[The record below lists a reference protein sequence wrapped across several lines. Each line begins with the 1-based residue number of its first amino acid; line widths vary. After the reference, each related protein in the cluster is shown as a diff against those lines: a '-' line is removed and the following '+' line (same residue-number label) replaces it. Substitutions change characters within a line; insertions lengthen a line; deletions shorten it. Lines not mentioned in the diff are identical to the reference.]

1 MDSSSFFND
10 LENLNAVDI
19 EPPFFHGQE
28 DCEPKITEVIEDL
41 ELEIVENLNTTEI
54 EQLTDLLDSAI
65 DNELNSQTD
74 AIPELEEL
82 FNKSDN
88 ANDNAND
95 NNNNKK
101 EVIFKTPIQTIV
113 GGDNKENIY
122 NDIFNAETNED
133 NKEEQSTLEET
144 KEPDTKEE
152 EITKPQEKSLEEQYT
167 EYIGEH
173 GKPNILFA
181 TISDTGSVSVGY
193 NQSVIQLCIN
203 FTKLNIDYD
212 FITIQ
217 NEHILSRAK
226 NCIIAKVLSE
236 QKYTHL
242 MFIDTNLTFSWNNIL
257 ELLMKNKE
265 ISGGVIPKRTIN
277 WDKVKQNVIK
287 NNDIENAH
295 LYAKSMNY
303 DFDPVIYK
311 KESESGEELQQ
322 INNDNG
328 LIEVNTLD
336 SHFML
341 LKRSALEL
349 MVDKLGIMLKFNNT
363 YQEYNQEEIKEHF
376 YAFFE
381 KERTDQEYIEED
393 ANFSK
398 RWKKCKGQLWVYLM
412 ANINS
417 SFYSSNVGSLY
428 LSITS

>member
-1 MDSSSFFND
+1 MSS
-10 LENLNAVDI
+10 
-19 EPPFFHGQE
+19 
-28 DCEPKITEVIEDL
+28 
-41 ELEIVENLNTTEI
+41 VENN
-54 EQLTDLLDSAI
+54 Q
-65 DNELNSQTD
+65 NH
-74 AIPELEEL
+74 
-82 FNKSDN
+82 
-88 ANDNAND
+88 
-95 NNNNKK
+95 
-101 EVIFKTPIQTIV
+101 VMFKNPIQEILNHNQPQNRE
-113 GGDNKENIY
+113 GIY
-122 NDIFNAETNED
+122 NDIFNAENNEH
-133 NKEEQSTLEET
+133 NEQSNSPQEHIFKEEI
-144 KEPDTKEE
+144 KEE
-152 EITKPQEKSLEEQYT
+152 IKEQEIKEEIKPKEKSLEEQYT

-181 TISDTGSVSVGY
+181 SISDNGSVSVGY

-203 FTKLNIDYD
+203 FTTLNIDYD

-311 KESESGEELQQ
+311 KESESGSGEEIQQ

-363 YQEYNQEEIKEHF
+363 YQEYNQEEIKEYF

-381 KERTDQEYIEED
+381 RERTEQGYIEED

-398 RWKKCKGQLWVYLM
+398 RWKKCNGQLWVYLM

>member
-1 MDSSSFFND
+1 MIIIFVYKLTF
-10 LENLNAVDI
+10 LETFEKD
-19 EPPFFHGQE
+19 QE
-28 DCEPKITEVIEDL
+28 
-41 ELEIVENLNTTEI
+41 
-54 EQLTDLLDSAI
+54 
-65 DNELNSQTD
+65 
-74 AIPELEEL
+74 
-82 FNKSDN
+82 
-88 ANDNAND
+88 
-95 NNNNKK
+95 
-101 EVIFKTPIQTIV
+101 
-113 GGDNKENIY
+113 
-122 NDIFNAETNED
+122 
-133 NKEEQSTLEET
+133 NKEEN
-144 KEPDTKEE
+144 
-152 EITKPQEKSLEEQYT
+152 KPQEKSLDEQYK
-167 EYIGEH
+167 EYIEEH

-295 LYAKSMNY
+295 LYAKSLNY

-363 YQEYNQEEIKEHF
+363 YQEYNQEEIKEYF

-381 KERTDQEYIEED
+381 RERTEQGYIEED

-398 RWKKCKGQLWVYLM
+398 RWKKCNGQLWVYLM

-417 SFYSSNVGSLY
+417 SFYSSNIGSLY